1 MSRTPGRT
9 STRYVRDL
17 RGRETCAAAG
27 VRSDGVRLYS
37 ACRQKDPLV
46 KCDRHPLERVGRLTD
61 YSVVPHPARDCD
73 YFEGRWRARR
83 PRFPAIG
90 PACSEAFPASGVGKG
105 PGRSNTKRC
114 SRSGSDAETP
124 RGAPADVIQSQLFD
138 MCSFVWLRG
147 FCTLQLAA
155 LAASLPFCPAAA
167 RCRCSLRVA
176 AAARTAALAGA
187 ACAGGLRGLNPV
199 PPAASGAA
207 KKQLQRLQA
216 ANASV
221 FVPLVSVLFLAV
233 YGLTKAALG
242 RNHAAC

>member
-1 MSRTPGRT
+1 M
-9 STRYVRDL
+9 
-17 RGRETCAAAG
+17 AG

-61 YSVVPHPARDCD
+61 YSVVPHPERDCD

-83 PRFPAIG
+83 PRFPAVG

-138 MCSFVWLRG
+138 MCS
-147 FCTLQLAA
+147 CCDAA
-155 LAASLPFCPAAA
+155 LAASLWLSSLAAA
-167 RCRCSLRVA
+167 VLHPRLA
-176 AAARTAALAGA
+176 AA
-187 ACAGGLRGLNPV
+187 ACAGGLRGLNPCV
-199 PPAASGAA
+199 IMPPAPSGAA
-207 KKQLQRLQA
+207 IPALQ
-216 ANASV
+216 
-221 FVPLVSVLFLAV
+221 
-233 YGLTKAALG
+233 KAAG
-242 RNHAAC
+242 CEC

>member
-1 MSRTPGRT
+1 MLRTPGRT
-9 STRYVRDL
+9 STRYPRDL
-17 RGRETCAAAG
+17 RRRETCAAAG
-27 VRSDGVRLYS
+27 VRSDGVRLDS

-138 MCSFVWLRG
+138 SMCCDAVFAPYCL
-147 FCTLQLAA
+147 LLPLAA
-155 LAASLPFCPAAA
+155 LRFHAIAAALRSTFCARRSRVACARWVHPLAASLLCRWASDAKSVVPAAA
-167 RCRCSLRVA
+167 HALSSRPGLPNDRQCPRAPLKA
-176 AAARTAALAGA
+176 AAACFLLA
-187 ACAGGLRGLNPV
+187 C
-199 PPAASGAA
+199 
-207 KKQLQRLQA
+207 
-216 ANASV
+216 
-221 FVPLVSVLFLAV
+221 
-233 YGLTKAALG
+233 
-242 RNHAAC
+242 